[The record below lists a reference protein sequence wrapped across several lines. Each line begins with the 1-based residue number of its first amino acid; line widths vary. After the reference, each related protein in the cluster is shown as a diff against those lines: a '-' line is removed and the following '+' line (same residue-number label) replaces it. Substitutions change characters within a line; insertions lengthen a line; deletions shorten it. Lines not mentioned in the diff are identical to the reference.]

1 MPDLNLF
8 PVPEYQANQPYHW
21 EYDNLPLQTLATR
34 DEVINGE
41 VDRQG
46 QILRDGA
53 GTQGTISNRISQS
66 IDADGNLIPMAI
78 DQALHSIAEHQ
89 DLSKM
94 VTPTELS
101 NYIGL
106 GYPSITNPV
115 PFVRMLQA
123 ERDKL
128 ALIDNNATNMTISVE
143 TPSNIVLFQQG
154 PVAIASSA
162 SIHWEVDAPNTVKA
176 VLAVST
182 DFAHRHFYDLVPIT
196 VPSDDMIPVLYK
208 KFKVNMLAT
217 PFIADSLRV
226 YINGVRLSAA
236 DSIYYPDNS
245 SNPTWSVNKFTPDEA
260 NGVFVLDLP
269 ISMSDIIV
277 VDFDQSLT

>member
-34 DEVINGE
+34 DDIINGE

-46 QILRDGA
+46 KILREGA

-66 IDADGNLIPMAI
+66 IDADGNLMTTAI

-89 DLSKM
+89 DSSKT
-94 VTPTELS
+94 VSPTELS

-106 GYPSITNPV
+106 GYPAITNPV

-128 ALIDNNATNMTISVE
+128 AMIANDATNMTISVE
-143 TPSNIVLFQQG
+143 TPSNIVLFEQG
-154 PVAIASSA
+154 PVAIASST

-182 DFAHRHFYDLVPIT
+182 DFAHRHFYNLVPIT
-196 VPSDDMIPVLYK
+196 VPSDDIIPVLYK

-226 YINGVRLSAA
+226 YINGVRLNSS
-236 DSIYYPDNS
+236 DLIYYPNNS
-245 SNPTWSVNKFTPDEA
+245 SNPTWSANKFTPDEV
-260 NGVFVLDLP
+260 NGVFVLDTA
-269 ISMSDIIV
+269 ISMSDIIL